1 MRDEIAR
8 IVIEAMKSS
17 GIDFVVDLP
26 SRAFKALNEM
36 VEQDSHFIH
45 VAVGNE
51 GDGVAICGGAWLG
64 GKKPAMIMENSGLFL
79 SSYALARSAITFGFP
94 MLLLMS
100 YRGQLGEARWF
111 SMVSGWA
118 TEAVLDDQGGG
129 DKELHRRCSENS
141 LFAPVPGRHPFRR
154 GNHMVKRYVFTNSDK

>member
-118 TEAVLDDQGGG
+118 TEAVLDALRIRYRVVTKVEEIKSCIEDVQRTLSSLQYPAAILFGG
-129 DKELHRRCSENS
+129 E
-141 LFAPVPGRHPFRR
+141 
-154 GNHMVKRYVFTNSDK
+154 TIW